1 MNEKEAQAYR
11 RLQNENTELR
21 KQLESLQS
29 EKKEARAA
37 ESTPP
42 TKKQFDKM
50 GYQQRVEFKGM
61 YPEIYAEYVK

>member
-1 MNEKEAQAYR
+1 MNEREAQAYR

-21 KQLESLQS
+21 KQLEKFQNK
-29 EKKEARAA
+29 EKAVAR
-37 ESTPP
+37 EWPSP

-50 GYQQRVEFKGM
+50 GYQQRVEFKGK